1 MKMRPEPVSKIFSQ
15 PPPIYLLSGPFPE
28 FHHLV
33 LRHHLRMERE
43 QVGENG
49 LAPLP
54 GSLHV
59 VSGPASLPAPAWQD
73 YQLVEDE

>member
-1 MKMRPEPVSKIFSQ
+1 MRPEPVSKILSQ

-43 QVGENG
+43 RAGDDGMV
-49 LAPLP
+49 PLP
-54 GSLHV
+54 GPLHAAPR
-59 VSGPASLPAPAWQD
+59 SASLPAPAWQD

>member
-1 MKMRPEPVSKIFSQ
+1 MRPEPVSKIASP

-43 QVGENG
+43 RAGADG
-49 LAPLP
+49 MAPLP
-54 GSLHV
+54 GPLHAV
-59 VSGPASLPAPAWQD
+59 PGPASLPAPGWQD
-73 YQLVEDE
+73 DQRVEDE